1 MFIYS
6 TYTKESAT
14 KILKQT
20 HNFYSSENVSTREL
34 LIVEVFF
41 SYWTGILRK
50 PRNKQPEKNYYK
62 TCKYVIERYWN
73 LKKFVGEINRTND
86 SCKCTYR
93 EYYFSYHARHTYI
106 VTIC

>member
-20 HNFYSSENVSTREL
+20 VHNFYSFENVSTREL

-41 SYWTGILRK
+41 FSFQLYTELVFLG
-50 PRNKQPEKNYYK
+50 
-62 TCKYVIERYWN
+62 N
-73 LKKFVGEINRTND
+73 LKINNH
-86 SCKCTYR
+86 KKKLLQNM
-93 EYYFSYHARHTYI
+93 
-106 VTIC
+106 